1 MTCQKLSLGVIV
13 CKTFKM
19 LLKTKAQQ
27 KWNLRDIAMK
37 MKLFMTSVLSTSLL
51 LTACGGGS
59 SDDSPV
65 TTNPSGTPANNIQN
79 PVVKVDAYTSTNLGS
94 VAAESSVLT
103 YKMLGQSGQEVQAT
117 SLVFTPNTPPPTGG
131 WPIVVWAHGTTGV
144 ADACAPSKAVLTDS
158 TKDLISKLL
167 AAGYVVVAPDYEG
180 LGTSGIHPFLNVK
193 SEAFS
198 ITDAVVATRNYL
210 SQRNLL
216 TSKKWLTVGH
226 SQGGHAA
233 LSAAQ
238 YASRAQLDYKG
249 TVAVAPASNLG
260 FILVA
265 GEQAVANATID
276 KKIPMYAQLDTYT
289 ALVTAGIRNTQPSF
303 NYSQVF
309 TSQTENTAQQAETIC
324 AGPLAQALAVNM
336 QTYAATHGGTLDGF
350 TRTQPNFMTVPLVKT
365 FLDKDSQPLQAKVT
379 TPIIIYQG
387 LADTTVPKV
396 ATDILISNA
405 TVVGTKINSYVTGNW
420 DHNTAMSSNVDN
432 IVGNVQ
438 TLLTAQ

>member
-1 MTCQKLSLGVIV
+1 
-13 CKTFKM
+13 
-19 LLKTKAQQ
+19 
-27 KWNLRDIAMK
+27 MK
-37 MKLFMTSVLSTSLL
+37 MKLLMTSVLSTSLFL
-51 LTACGGGS
+51 VACGGGS
-59 SDDSPV
+59 SDDGPA
-65 TTNPSGTPANNIQN
+65 TINPSGTPTNNIQN
-79 PVVKVDAYTSTNLGS
+79 PVVKVEAYTSTNLGS
-94 VAAESSVLT
+94 VAAESSILT

-117 SLVFTPNTPPPTGG
+117 SLVFTPNTPPPVGG

-144 ADACAPSKAVLTDS
+144 ADVCAPSKAALADS

-180 LGTSGIHPFLNVK
+180 LGTPGIHPFLNVK

-216 TSKKWLTVGH
+216 TSKKWVTVGH

-233 LSAAQ
+233 LGAAQ

-249 TVAVAPASNLG
+249 TVAIAPASNLG
-260 FILVA
+260 FILIA
-265 GEQAVANATID
+265 GEQSVANATLD
-276 KKIPMYAQLDTYT
+276 KKITMYAQLDTYT
-289 ALVTAGIRNTQPSF
+289 ALVTAGIRNTQPTF
-303 NYSQVF
+303 DYPQVF
-309 TSQTENTAQQAETIC
+309 TPQISSIAQQAETIC
-324 AGPLAQALAVNM
+324 SGPLGQAFGAGM
-336 QTYAATHGGTLDGF
+336 TQYATEHNGTLDGY
-350 TRTQPNFMTVPLVKT
+350 TRTQPNFMAVPLVKT
-365 FLDKDSQPLQAKVT
+365 FLDKDSQPLQVKVT

-387 LADTTVPKV
+387 LADSTVPKV

-420 DHNTAMSSNVDN
+420 DHGTAMSSNVDN

-438 TLLTAQ
+438 SLLAAQ

>member
-1 MTCQKLSLGVIV
+1 
-13 CKTFKM
+13 
-19 LLKTKAQQ
+19 
-27 KWNLRDIAMK
+27 MK
-37 MKLFMTSVLSTSLL
+37 MNLLITSVLSTSLFL
-51 LTACGGGS
+51 VACGGGS
-59 SDDSPV
+59 SDDGPAP
-65 TTNPSGTPANNIQN
+65 TNPSGTPTNNIQN
-79 PVVKVDAYTSTNLGS
+79 PVVKDEAYTSTNLGS
-94 VAAESSVLT
+94 VAAESSILT

-117 SLVFTPNTPPPTGG
+117 SLVFTPNTPPPVGG

-144 ADACAPSKAVLTDS
+144 ADTCAPSKAALADS

-180 LGTSGIHPFLNVK
+180 LGTPGIHPFLNIK

-198 ITDAVVATRNYL
+198 ITDAVVAARNYL

-233 LSAAQ
+233 LGAAQ

-260 FILVA
+260 GILVD
-265 GEQAVANATID
+265 GEAQVANAPID
-276 KKIPMYAQLDTYT
+276 IKIATYAQLDTYT
-289 ALVTAGIRNTQPSF
+289 ALVTAGIRNTQPAF

-309 TSQTENTAQQAETIC
+309 TSQISSIAAQAENLC
-324 AGPLAQALAVNM
+324 SGPLYGAFYEGMSN
-336 QTYAATHGGTLDGF
+336 YAKDHNGTLDGF
-350 TRTQPNFMTVPLVKT
+350 TRTQPNFMAVPLVKT
-365 FLDKDSQPLQAKVT
+365 FLEKDSQPLQVKVT

-387 LADTTVPKV
+387 IADPTVPKL
-396 ATDILISNA
+396 ATDLLIFNA
-405 TVVGTKINSYVTGNW
+405 TTLGTKINSYVTGNW
-420 DHNTAMSSNVDN
+420 DHGTVMSNNVDN

-438 TLLTAQ
+438 SLLAAQ

>member
-1 MTCQKLSLGVIV
+1 
-13 CKTFKM
+13 
-19 LLKTKAQQ
+19 
-27 KWNLRDIAMK
+27 
-37 MKLFMTSVLSTSLL
+37 MTSVLSTSLL

-65 TTNPSGTPANNIQN
+65 STNPSGTPANNIQN

-94 VAAESSVLT
+94 VAAESSILT

-117 SLVFTPNTPPPTGG
+117 SLVFTPNTPAPAGG

-144 ADACAPSKAVLTDS
+144 ADACAPSKAALTDS

-180 LGTSGIHPFLNVK
+180 LGTAGIHPFLNVK
-193 SEAFS
+193 SEAYS

-265 GEQAVANATID
+265 GEAQVANQPIGV
-276 KKIPMYAQLDTYT
+276 KIGTYAQLDTYT

-303 NYSQVF
+303 DYGQVF
-309 TSQTENTAQQAETIC
+309 TSQISGIAAQAETIC
-324 AGPLAQALAVNM
+324 AGPLEDVFKKAMDDYKKAN
-336 QTYAATHGGTLDGF
+336 GGTLDGY
-350 TRTQPNFMTVPLVKT
+350 TRTQPNFMAVPLVKT
-365 FLDKDSQPLQAKVT
+365 FLDKDSQPLQAKVS
-379 TPIIIYQG
+379 TPVIIYQG

>member
-1 MTCQKLSLGVIV
+1 
-13 CKTFKM
+13 
-19 LLKTKAQQ
+19 
-27 KWNLRDIAMK
+27 MK
-37 MKLFMTSVLSTSLL
+37 MKLLMTSVLSTSLFL
-51 LTACGGGS
+51 VACGGGS
-59 SDDSPV
+59 SDDGPA
-65 TTNPSGTPANNIQN
+65 TTNPSGTPTNNIQN
-79 PVVKVDAYTSTNLGS
+79 PVVKVEAYTSTNLGS
-94 VAAESSVLT
+94 VAAESSILT

-117 SLVFTPNTPPPTGG
+117 SLVFTPNTQPPVGG

-144 ADACAPSKAVLTDS
+144 ADVCAPSKAALADS

-180 LGTSGIHPFLNVK
+180 LGTPGIHPFLNVK

-216 TSKKWLTVGH
+216 TSKKWVTVGH

-233 LSAAQ
+233 LGAAQ

-260 FILVA
+260 SILVD
-265 GEQAVANATID
+265 GETQVANAPID
-276 KKIPMYAQLDTYT
+276 IKIGTYAQLDTYT

-303 NYSQVF
+303 DYGQVF
-309 TSQTENTAQQAETIC
+309 TSQISSIAAQAENLC
-324 AGPLAQALAVNM
+324 SGPLYGAFYEGMSN
-336 QTYAATHGGTLDGF
+336 YAKDHNGTLDGF
-350 TRTQPNFMTVPLVKT
+350 TRTQPNFMAVPLVKT
-365 FLDKDSQPLQAKVT
+365 FLDKDSQPLQVKVT

-387 LADTTVPKV
+387 IADPTVPKL
-396 ATDILISNA
+396 ATDLLISNA
-405 TVVGTKINSYVTGNW
+405 TAAGTKINNYVTGNW
-420 DHNTAMSSNVDN
+420 DHGTAMSSNVDN

-438 TLLTAQ
+438 SLLAAQ

>member
-1 MTCQKLSLGVIV
+1 
-13 CKTFKM
+13 
-19 LLKTKAQQ
+19 
-27 KWNLRDIAMK
+27 MK
-37 MKLFMTSVLSTSLL
+37 MKLLMTSVLSTSLFL
-51 LTACGGGS
+51 VACGGGS
-59 SDDSPV
+59 SDDGPA
-65 TTNPSGTPANNIQN
+65 TTNPSGTPTNNIQN
-79 PVVKVDAYTSTNLGS
+79 PVVKVEAYTSTNLGS
-94 VAAESSVLT
+94 VAAESSILT

-117 SLVFTPNTPPPTGG
+117 SLVFTPNTQPPIGG

-144 ADACAPSKAVLTDS
+144 ADVCAPSKAALADS

-180 LGTSGIHPFLNVK
+180 LGTPGIHPFLNVK

-216 TSKKWLTVGH
+216 TSKKWVTVGH

-233 LSAAQ
+233 LGAAQ

-260 FILVA
+260 SILVD
-265 GEQAVANATID
+265 GEAQVANAPID
-276 KKIPMYAQLDTYT
+276 IKIGTYAQLDTYT

-303 NYSQVF
+303 DYGQVF
-309 TSQTENTAQQAETIC
+309 TSQISSIAAQAENLC
-324 AGPLAQALAVNM
+324 SGPLYGAFYEGMSN
-336 QTYAATHGGTLDGF
+336 YAKDHNGTLDGF
-350 TRTQPNFMTVPLVKT
+350 TRTQPNFMAVPLVKT
-365 FLDKDSQPLQAKVT
+365 FLEKDSQPLQVKVT

-387 LADTTVPKV
+387 IADPTVPKL
-396 ATDILISNA
+396 ATDLLIANA
-405 TVVGTKINSYVTGNW
+405 TAVGTKINNYVTGNW
-420 DHNTAMSSNVDN
+420 DHGTAMSSNVDN

-438 TLLTAQ
+438 SLLAAQ

>member
-1 MTCQKLSLGVIV
+1 
-13 CKTFKM
+13 
-19 LLKTKAQQ
+19 
-27 KWNLRDIAMK
+27 MK
-37 MKLFMTSVLSTSLL
+37 MKLLMTSVLSTSLFL
-51 LTACGGGS
+51 IACGGGS
-59 SDDSPV
+59 SDDGPA
-65 TTNPSGTPANNIQN
+65 TTNPSGTPTNNIQN
-79 PVVKVDAYTSTNLGS
+79 PVVKVEAYTSTNLGS
-94 VAAESSVLT
+94 VAAESSILT

-117 SLVFTPNTPPPTGG
+117 SLVFTPNTPPPVGG

-144 ADACAPSKAVLTDS
+144 ADVCAPSKAALADS

-180 LGTSGIHPFLNVK
+180 LGTPGIHPFLNVK

-198 ITDAVVATRNYL
+198 ITDAVVAARNYL

-216 TSKKWLTVGH
+216 TSKKWVTVGH

-233 LSAAQ
+233 LGAAQ

-260 FILVA
+260 SILVD
-265 GEQAVANATID
+265 GEAQVANAPID
-276 KKIPMYAQLDTYT
+276 IKIGTYAQLDTYT

-303 NYSQVF
+303 DYGQVF
-309 TSQTENTAQQAETIC
+309 TSQISSIAAQAENLC
-324 AGPLAQALAVNM
+324 SGPLYGAFYEGMSN
-336 QTYAATHGGTLDGF
+336 YAKDHNGTLDGF
-350 TRTQPNFMTVPLVKT
+350 TRTQPNFMAVPLVKT
-365 FLDKDSQPLQAKVT
+365 FLDKDSQPLQVKVT

-387 LADTTVPKV
+387 LADSTVPKL
-396 ATDILISNA
+396 ATDLLIFNA

-420 DHNTAMSSNVDN
+420 DHGTAMSSNVDN

-438 TLLTAQ
+438 TLLSAQ

>member
-1 MTCQKLSLGVIV
+1 
-13 CKTFKM
+13 
-19 LLKTKAQQ
+19 
-27 KWNLRDIAMK
+27 MK
-37 MKLFMTSVLSTSLL
+37 MKLLMTSVLSTSLFL
-51 LTACGGGS
+51 VACGGGS
-59 SDDSPV
+59 SDDGPA
-65 TTNPSGTPANNIQN
+65 TTNPSGTPTNNIQN
-79 PVVKVDAYTSTNLGS
+79 PVVKVEAYTSTNLGS
-94 VAAESSVLT
+94 VAAESSILT

-117 SLVFTPNTPPPTGG
+117 SLVFTPNTQPPVGG

-144 ADACAPSKAVLTDS
+144 ADVCAPSKAALADS

-180 LGTSGIHPFLNVK
+180 LGTPGIHPFLNVK

-216 TSKKWLTVGH
+216 TSKKWVTVGH

-233 LSAAQ
+233 LGAAQ
-238 YASRAQLDYKG
+238 YASRAQLEYKG

-260 FILVA
+260 FILIA
-265 GEQAVANATID
+265 GEQSVANATLD
-276 KKIPMYAQLDTYT
+276 KKISMYAQLDTYT
-289 ALVTAGIRNTQPSF
+289 ALVTAGIRNTQPTF
-303 NYSQVF
+303 DYPQVF
-309 TSQTENTAQQAETIC
+309 TPQISSIAQQAETIC
-324 AGPLAQALAVNM
+324 SGPLGQAFGAGMTQYVTEHN
-336 QTYAATHGGTLDGF
+336 GSLDGY
-350 TRTQPNFMTVPLVKT
+350 TRTQPNFMAVPLVKT
-365 FLDKDSQPLQAKVT
+365 FLDKDSQPLQVKVT

-387 LADTTVPKV
+387 LADSTVPKV

-420 DHNTAMSSNVDN
+420 DHGTAMSSNVDN

-438 TLLTAQ
+438 SLLAAQ

>member
-1 MTCQKLSLGVIV
+1 
-13 CKTFKM
+13 
-19 LLKTKAQQ
+19 
-27 KWNLRDIAMK
+27 MK
-37 MKLFMTSVLSTSLL
+37 MKLLMTSVLSTSLFL
-51 LTACGGGS
+51 VACGGGS
-59 SDDSPV
+59 SDDGPA
-65 TTNPSGTPANNIQN
+65 TTNPSGTPTNNIQN
-79 PVVKVDAYTSTNLGS
+79 PVVKVEAYTSTNLGS
-94 VAAESSVLT
+94 VAAESSILT

-117 SLVFTPNTPPPTGG
+117 SLVFTPNTQPPVGG

-144 ADACAPSKAVLTDS
+144 ADVCAPSKAALADS

-180 LGTSGIHPFLNVK
+180 LGTPGIHPFLNVK

-216 TSKKWLTVGH
+216 TSKKWVTVGH

-233 LSAAQ
+233 LGAAQ

-260 FILVA
+260 SILVD
-265 GEQAVANATID
+265 GEAQVANAPID
-276 KKIPMYAQLDTYT
+276 IKIGTYAQLDTYT

-303 NYSQVF
+303 DYGQVF
-309 TSQTENTAQQAETIC
+309 TSQISSIAAQAENLC
-324 AGPLAQALAVNM
+324 SGPLYGAFYEGMSN
-336 QTYAATHGGTLDGF
+336 YAKDHNGTLDGF
-350 TRTQPNFMTVPLVKT
+350 TRTQPNFMAVPLVKT
-365 FLDKDSQPLQAKVT
+365 FLDKDSQPLQVKVT

-387 LADTTVPKV
+387 LADSTVPKL
-396 ATDILISNA
+396 ATDLLISNA
-405 TVVGTKINSYVTGNW
+405 TAVGTKINNYVTGNW
-420 DHNTAMSSNVDN
+420 DHGTAMSSNVDN

-438 TLLTAQ
+438 SLLAAQ

>member
-1 MTCQKLSLGVIV
+1 
-13 CKTFKM
+13 
-19 LLKTKAQQ
+19 
-27 KWNLRDIAMK
+27 MK
-37 MKLFMTSVLSTSLL
+37 MKLLMTSVLSTSLFL
-51 LTACGGGS
+51 VACGGGS
-59 SDDSPV
+59 SDDGPA
-65 TTNPSGTPANNIQN
+65 TTNPSGTPTNNIQN
-79 PVVKVDAYTSTNLGS
+79 PVVKVEAYTSTNLGS
-94 VAAESSVLT
+94 VAAESSILT

-117 SLVFTPNTPPPTGG
+117 SLVFTPNTPPPVGG

-144 ADACAPSKAVLTDS
+144 ADVCAPSKAALADS

-180 LGTSGIHPFLNVK
+180 LGTPGIHPFLNVK

-216 TSKKWLTVGH
+216 TSKKWVTVGH

-233 LSAAQ
+233 LGAAQ
-238 YASRAQLDYKG
+238 YASRAQLEYKG

-260 FILVA
+260 FILIA
-265 GEQAVANATID
+265 GEQSVANATLD
-276 KKIPMYAQLDTYT
+276 KKISMYAQLDTYT
-289 ALVTAGIRNTQPSF
+289 ALVTAGIRNTQPTF
-303 NYSQVF
+303 DYPQVF
-309 TSQTENTAQQAETIC
+309 TPQISSIAQQAETIC
-324 AGPLAQALAVNM
+324 SGPLGQAFGAGMTQYVTEHN
-336 QTYAATHGGTLDGF
+336 GTLDGY
-350 TRTQPNFMTVPLVKT
+350 TRTQPNFMAVPLVKT
-365 FLDKDSQPLQAKVT
+365 FLDKDSQPLQVKVT

-387 LADTTVPKV
+387 LADSTVPKV

-420 DHNTAMSSNVDN
+420 DHGTAMSSNVDN

-438 TLLTAQ
+438 SLLVAQ

>member
-1 MTCQKLSLGVIV
+1 
-13 CKTFKM
+13 
-19 LLKTKAQQ
+19 
-27 KWNLRDIAMK
+27 MK
-37 MKLFMTSVLSTSLL
+37 MKLLMTSVLSTSLFL
-51 LTACGGGS
+51 VACGGGS
-59 SDDSPV
+59 SDDGPA
-65 TTNPSGTPANNIQN
+65 TTNPSGTPTNNIQN
-79 PVVKVDAYTSTNLGS
+79 PVVKVEAYTSTNLGS
-94 VAAESSVLT
+94 VAAESSILT

-117 SLVFTPNTPPPTGG
+117 SLVFTPNTQPPVGG

-144 ADACAPSKAVLTDS
+144 ADVCAPSKAALADS

-180 LGTSGIHPFLNVK
+180 LGTPGIHPFLNVK

-216 TSKKWLTVGH
+216 TSKKWVTVGH

-233 LSAAQ
+233 LGAAQ
-238 YASRAQLDYKG
+238 YASRAQLEYKG

-260 FILVA
+260 FILIA
-265 GEQAVANATID
+265 GEQSVANATLD
-276 KKIPMYAQLDTYT
+276 KKISMYAQLDTYT
-289 ALVTAGIRNTQPSF
+289 ALVTAGIRNTQPTF
-303 NYSQVF
+303 DYPQVF
-309 TSQTENTAQQAETIC
+309 TPQISSIAQQVETIC
-324 AGPLAQALAVNM
+324 SGPLGQAFGAGMTQYVTEHN
-336 QTYAATHGGTLDGF
+336 GTLDGY
-350 TRTQPNFMTVPLVKT
+350 TRTQPNFMAVPLVKT
-365 FLDKDSQPLQAKVT
+365 FLDKDSQPLQVKVT

-387 LADTTVPKV
+387 LADSTVPKV

-420 DHNTAMSSNVDN
+420 DHGTAMSSNVDN

-438 TLLTAQ
+438 SLLAAQ

>member
-1 MTCQKLSLGVIV
+1 
-13 CKTFKM
+13 M
-19 LLKTKAQQ
+19 LIKKTKAQQ
-27 KWNLRDIAMK
+27 KWNLRDIPMK
-37 MKLFMTSVLSTSLL
+37 IKLLITSVLSTSLFL
-51 LTACGGGS
+51 VACGGGS
-59 SDDSPV
+59 SDDDSPIV
-65 TTNPSGTPANNIQN
+65 DPSGTPANNIQN

-94 VAAESSVLT
+94 VAAESSILT

-117 SLVFTPNTPPPTGG
+117 SLVFTPNTPPPAGG

-144 ADACAPSKAVLTDS
+144 ADTCAPSKAALADS

-180 LGTSGIHPFLNVK
+180 LGTPGIHPFLNVK

-226 SQGGHAA
+226 SEGGHAA

-265 GEQAVANATID
+265 GEQSVVNATLD

-289 ALVTAGIRNTQPSF
+289 ALVTAGMRNTQPNF
-303 NYSQVF
+303 DYSQVF
-309 TSQTENTAQQAETIC
+309 TSQISGIAAQAETLC
-324 AGPLAQALAVNM
+324 SGPLGQAFGAGM
-336 QTYAATHGGTLDGF
+336 TKYATDHNGTLDGY
-350 TRTQPNFMTVPLVKT
+350 TRTQPNFMAVALVKT

-387 LADTTVPKV
+387 VGDTTVPKV

-420 DHNTAMSSNVDN
+420 DHATVMSTNIDN

-438 TLLTAQ
+438 NLLAAQ

>member
-1 MTCQKLSLGVIV
+1 MP
-13 CKTFKM
+13 
-19 LLKTKAQQ
+19 
-27 KWNLRDIAMK
+27 MK
-37 MKLFMTSVLSTSLL
+37 MKLLMTSVLSTSLFL
-51 LTACGGGS
+51 VACGGGS
-59 SDDSPV
+59 SDDGPA
-65 TTNPSGTPANNIQN
+65 TTNPSGTPTNNIQN
-79 PVVKVDAYTSTNLGS
+79 PVVKVEAYTSTNLGS
-94 VAAESSVLT
+94 VAAESSILT

-117 SLVFTPNTPPPTGG
+117 SLVFTPNTPPPVGG

-144 ADACAPSKAVLTDS
+144 ADVCAPSKAALADS

-180 LGTSGIHPFLNVK
+180 LGTPGIHPFLNVK

-198 ITDAVVATRNYL
+198 ITDAVVAARNYL

-216 TSKKWLTVGH
+216 TSKKWVTVGH

-233 LSAAQ
+233 LGAAQ

-260 FILVA
+260 FILIA
-265 GEQAVANATID
+265 GEQSVANATLD
-276 KKIPMYAQLDTYT
+276 KKISMYAQLDTYT
-289 ALVTAGIRNTQPSF
+289 ALVTAGIRNTQPTF
-303 NYSQVF
+303 DYPQVF
-309 TSQTENTAQQAETIC
+309 TPQISSIAQQAETIC
-324 AGPLAQALAVNM
+324 SGPLG
-336 QTYAATHGGTLDGF
+336 QTFGAGMTQYATEHNGTLDGY
-350 TRTQPNFMTVPLVKT
+350 TRTQPNFMAVPLVKK
-365 FLDKDSQPLQAKVT
+365 FLDKDSQPLQVKVT

-387 LADTTVPKV
+387 LADSTVPKV

-420 DHNTAMSSNVDN
+420 DHGTAMSSNVDN

-438 TLLTAQ
+438 SLLVAQ

>member
-1 MTCQKLSLGVIV
+1 
-13 CKTFKM
+13 
-19 LLKTKAQQ
+19 
-27 KWNLRDIAMK
+27 MK
-37 MKLFMTSVLSTSLL
+37 MKLLMTSVLSTSLFL
-51 LTACGGGS
+51 VACGGGS
-59 SDDSPV
+59 SDDGPA
-65 TTNPSGTPANNIQN
+65 TTNPSGTPTNNIQN
-79 PVVKVDAYTSTNLGS
+79 PVVKDEAYTSTNLGS
-94 VAAESSVLT
+94 VAAESSILT

-117 SLVFTPNTPPPTGG
+117 SLVFTPNTPPPVGG

-144 ADACAPSKAVLTDS
+144 ADVCAPSKAALADS

-180 LGTSGIHPFLNVK
+180 LGTPGIHPFLNVK

-216 TSKKWLTVGH
+216 TSKKWVTVGH

-233 LSAAQ
+233 LGAAQ
-238 YASRAQLDYKG
+238 YASRAQLEYKG

-260 FILVA
+260 FILIA
-265 GEQAVANATID
+265 GEQSVANATLD
-276 KKIPMYAQLDTYT
+276 KKISMYAQLDTYT
-289 ALVTAGIRNTQPSF
+289 ALVTAGIRNTQPTF
-303 NYSQVF
+303 DYPQVF
-309 TSQTENTAQQAETIC
+309 TPQISSIAQQAETIC
-324 AGPLAQALAVNM
+324 SGPLGQAFGAGMTQYVTEHN
-336 QTYAATHGGTLDGF
+336 GTLDGY
-350 TRTQPNFMTVPLVKT
+350 TRTQPNFMAVPLVKT
-365 FLDKDSQPLQAKVT
+365 FLDKDSQPLQVKVT

-387 LADTTVPKV
+387 LADSTVPKV

-420 DHNTAMSSNVDN
+420 DHGTAMSSNVDN

-438 TLLTAQ
+438 SLLAAQ

>member
-1 MTCQKLSLGVIV
+1 
-13 CKTFKM
+13 
-19 LLKTKAQQ
+19 
-27 KWNLRDIAMK
+27 MK
-37 MKLFMTSVLSTSLL
+37 MKLLMTSVLSTSLFL
-51 LTACGGGS
+51 VACGGGS
-59 SDDSPV
+59 SDDGPA
-65 TTNPSGTPANNIQN
+65 TTNPSGTPTNNIQN
-79 PVVKVDAYTSTNLGS
+79 PVVKVEAYTSTNLGS
-94 VAAESSVLT
+94 VAAESSILT

-117 SLVFTPNTPPPTGG
+117 SLVFTPNTPPPVGG

-144 ADACAPSKAVLTDS
+144 ADVCAPSKAALADS

-180 LGTSGIHPFLNVK
+180 LGTPGIHPFLNVK

-198 ITDAVVATRNYL
+198 ITDAVVAARNYL

-216 TSKKWLTVGH
+216 TSKKWVTVGH

-233 LSAAQ
+233 LGAAQ

-260 FILVA
+260 SILVD
-265 GEQAVANATID
+265 GEAQVANAPID
-276 KKIPMYAQLDTYT
+276 IKIGTYAQLDTYT

-303 NYSQVF
+303 DYGQVF
-309 TSQTENTAQQAETIC
+309 TSQISSIAAQAENLC
-324 AGPLAQALAVNM
+324 SGPLYGAFYEGMSN
-336 QTYAATHGGTLDGF
+336 YAKDHNGTLDGF
-350 TRTQPNFMTVPLVKT
+350 TRTQPNFMAVPLVKT
-365 FLDKDSQPLQAKVT
+365 FLDKDSQPLQVKVT

-387 LADTTVPKV
+387 LADSTVPKL
-396 ATDILISNA
+396 ATDLLIFNA

-420 DHNTAMSSNVDN
+420 DHGTAMSSNVDN

-438 TLLTAQ
+438 SLLAAQ

>member
-1 MTCQKLSLGVIV
+1 
-13 CKTFKM
+13 
-19 LLKTKAQQ
+19 
-27 KWNLRDIAMK
+27 MK
-37 MKLFMTSVLSTSLL
+37 MKLLMTSVLSTSLFL
-51 LTACGGGS
+51 VACGGGS
-59 SDDSPV
+59 SDDGPA
-65 TTNPSGTPANNIQN
+65 TTNPSGTPTNNIQN
-79 PVVKVDAYTSTNLGS
+79 PVVKVEAYTSTNLGS
-94 VAAESSVLT
+94 VAAESSILT

-117 SLVFTPNTPPPTGG
+117 SLVFTPNTQPPVGG

-144 ADACAPSKAVLTDS
+144 ADVCAPSKAALADS

-180 LGTSGIHPFLNVK
+180 LGTPGIHPFLNVK

-216 TSKKWLTVGH
+216 TSKKWVTVGH

-233 LSAAQ
+233 LGAAQ
-238 YASRAQLDYKG
+238 YASRAQLEYKG

-260 FILVA
+260 FILIA
-265 GEQAVANATID
+265 GEQSVANATLD
-276 KKIPMYAQLDTYT
+276 KKISMYAQLDTYT
-289 ALVTAGIRNTQPSF
+289 ALVTAGIRNTQPTF
-303 NYSQVF
+303 DYPQVF
-309 TSQTENTAQQAETIC
+309 TPQISSIAQQAETIC
-324 AGPLAQALAVNM
+324 SGPLGQAFGAGMTQYVTEHN
-336 QTYAATHGGTLDGF
+336 GTLDGY
-350 TRTQPNFMTVPLVKT
+350 TRTQPNFMAVPLVKT
-365 FLDKDSQPLQAKVT
+365 FLDKDSQPLQVKVT

-387 LADTTVPKV
+387 LADSTVPKV

-420 DHNTAMSSNVDN
+420 DHGTVMSSNVDN

-438 TLLTAQ
+438 TLLVTQ

>member
-1 MTCQKLSLGVIV
+1 
-13 CKTFKM
+13 
-19 LLKTKAQQ
+19 
-27 KWNLRDIAMK
+27 MK
-37 MKLFMTSVLSTSLL
+37 MNLLMTSVLSTSLFL
-51 LTACGGGS
+51 VACGGGS
-59 SDDSPV
+59 SDDGPAP
-65 TTNPSGTPANNIQN
+65 TNPSGTPTNNIQN
-79 PVVKVDAYTSTNLGS
+79 PVVKVEAYTSTNLGT
-94 VAAESSVLT
+94 VAAESSILT

-117 SLVFTPNTPPPTGG
+117 SLVFTPNTPPPVGG

-144 ADACAPSKAVLTDS
+144 ADACAPSKAALADS

-180 LGTSGIHPFLNVK
+180 LGTPGIHPFLNVK

-198 ITDAVVATRNYL
+198 ITDAVVAARNYL

-216 TSKKWLTVGH
+216 TSKKWLTIGH

-233 LSAAQ
+233 LGAAQ

-260 FILVA
+260 GILVD
-265 GEQAVANATID
+265 GETQVANAPID
-276 KKIPMYAQLDTYT
+276 IKIATYAQLDTYT
-289 ALVTAGIRNTQPSF
+289 ALVTAGIRNTQPAF

-309 TSQTENTAQQAETIC
+309 TSQISSIAAQAENLC
-324 AGPLAQALAVNM
+324 SGPLYGAFYEGMSN
-336 QTYAATHGGTLDGF
+336 YAKDHNGTLDGF
-350 TRTQPNFMTVPLVKT
+350 TRTQPNFMAVQLVKT
-365 FLDKDSQPLQAKVT
+365 FLDKDSQPLQVKVT

-387 LADTTVPKV
+387 VADTTVPKV

-420 DHNTAMSSNVDN
+420 DHGTVMSSNVDN

-438 TLLTAQ
+438 SLLAAQ

>member
-1 MTCQKLSLGVIV
+1 
-13 CKTFKM
+13 
-19 LLKTKAQQ
+19 
-27 KWNLRDIAMK
+27 MK
-37 MKLFMTSVLSTSLL
+37 MKLLMTSVLSTSLFL
-51 LTACGGGS
+51 VACGGGS
-59 SDDSPV
+59 SDDSPA
-65 TTNPSGTPANNIQN
+65 TTNPSGTPTNNIQN
-79 PVVKVDAYTSTNLGS
+79 PVVKVEAYTSTNLGS
-94 VAAESSVLT
+94 VAAESSILT

-117 SLVFTPNTPPPTGG
+117 SLVFTPNTQPPVGG

-144 ADACAPSKAVLTDS
+144 ADVCAPSKAALADS

-180 LGTSGIHPFLNVK
+180 LGTPGIHPFLNVK

-216 TSKKWLTVGH
+216 TSKKWVTVGH

-233 LSAAQ
+233 LGAAQ

-260 FILVA
+260 SILVD
-265 GEQAVANATID
+265 GEAQVANAPID
-276 KKIPMYAQLDTYT
+276 IKIGTYAQLDTYT

-303 NYSQVF
+303 DYGQVF
-309 TSQTENTAQQAETIC
+309 TSQISSIAAQAENLC
-324 AGPLAQALAVNM
+324 SGPLYGAFYEGMSN
-336 QTYAATHGGTLDGF
+336 YAKDHNGTLDGF
-350 TRTQPNFMTVPLVKT
+350 TRTQPNFMAVPLVKT
-365 FLDKDSQPLQAKVT
+365 FLDKDSQPLQVKVT

-387 LADTTVPKV
+387 IADPTVPKL
-396 ATDILISNA
+396 ATDLLISNA
-405 TVVGTKINSYVTGNW
+405 TAVGTKINNYVTGNW
-420 DHNTAMSSNVDN
+420 DHGTAMSSNVDN

-438 TLLTAQ
+438 TLLSAQ

>member
-1 MTCQKLSLGVIV
+1 
-13 CKTFKM
+13 
-19 LLKTKAQQ
+19 
-27 KWNLRDIAMK
+27 MK
-37 MKLFMTSVLSTSLL
+37 MKLLMTSVLSTSLFL
-51 LTACGGGS
+51 VACGGGS
-59 SDDSPV
+59 SDDGPA
-65 TTNPSGTPANNIQN
+65 TTNPSGTPINNIQN
-79 PVVKVDAYTSTNLGS
+79 PVVKVEAYTSTNLGS
-94 VAAESSVLT
+94 VAAESSILT

-117 SLVFTPNTPPPTGG
+117 SLVFTPNTQPPVGG

-144 ADACAPSKAVLTDS
+144 ADVCAPSKAALADS

-180 LGTSGIHPFLNVK
+180 LGTPGIHPFLNVK

-216 TSKKWLTVGH
+216 TSKKWVTVGH

-233 LSAAQ
+233 LGAAQ

-260 FILVA
+260 FILIA
-265 GEQAVANATID
+265 GEQSVANATLD
-276 KKIPMYAQLDTYT
+276 KKISMYAQLDTYT
-289 ALVTAGIRNTQPSF
+289 ALVTAGIRNTQPTF
-303 NYSQVF
+303 DYPQVF
-309 TSQTENTAQQAETIC
+309 TPQISSIAQQAETIC
-324 AGPLAQALAVNM
+324 SGPLG
-336 QTYAATHGGTLDGF
+336 QTFGAGMTQYATEHNGTLDGY
-350 TRTQPNFMTVPLVKT
+350 TRTQPNFMAVPLVKT
-365 FLDKDSQPLQAKVT
+365 FLDKDSQPLQVKVT

-387 LADTTVPKV
+387 LADSTVPKV

-420 DHNTAMSSNVDN
+420 DHGTAMSSNVDN

-438 TLLTAQ
+438 SLLVAQ

>member
-1 MTCQKLSLGVIV
+1 
-13 CKTFKM
+13 
-19 LLKTKAQQ
+19 
-27 KWNLRDIAMK
+27 MK
-37 MKLFMTSVLSTSLL
+37 MKLLMTSVLSTSLFL
-51 LTACGGGS
+51 VACGGGS
-59 SDDSPV
+59 SDDGPA
-65 TTNPSGTPANNIQN
+65 TTNPSGTPTNNIQN
-79 PVVKVDAYTSTNLGS
+79 PVVKVEAYTSTNLGS
-94 VAAESSVLT
+94 VAAESSILT

-117 SLVFTPNTPPPTGG
+117 SLVFTPNTPPPVGG

-144 ADACAPSKAVLTDS
+144 ADVCAPSKAALADS

-216 TSKKWLTVGH
+216 TSKKWVTVGH

-233 LSAAQ
+233 LGAAQ
-238 YASRAQLDYKG
+238 YASRAQLEYKG

-260 FILVA
+260 FILIA
-265 GEQAVANATID
+265 GEQSVANATLD
-276 KKIPMYAQLDTYT
+276 KKISMYAQLDTYT
-289 ALVTAGIRNTQPSF
+289 ALVTAGIRNTQPTF
-303 NYSQVF
+303 DYPQVF
-309 TSQTENTAQQAETIC
+309 TPQISSIAQQAETIC
-324 AGPLAQALAVNM
+324 SGPLGQAFGAGMTQYVTEHN
-336 QTYAATHGGTLDGF
+336 GTLDGY
-350 TRTQPNFMTVPLVKT
+350 TRTQPNFMAVPLVKT
-365 FLDKDSQPLQAKVT
+365 FLEKDSQPLQVKVT

-387 LADTTVPKV
+387 LADSTVPKV

-420 DHNTAMSSNVDN
+420 DHGTAMSSNVDN

-438 TLLTAQ
+438 SLLAAQ